1 MVLEN
6 LKVWMMEKLDV
17 LVILKPL
24 MLFEKFVTNKWDYLG
39 KQDGYFASLFLS
51 VCEFESTCA

>member
-24 MLFEKFVTNKWDYLG
+24 MLFEK
-39 KQDGYFASLFLS
+39 
-51 VCEFESTCA
+51 VCY